1 MFEMDV
7 RGFQRPINMENN
19 NNSNSL
25 QCDSSD

>member
-19 NNSNSL
+19 NSNSL